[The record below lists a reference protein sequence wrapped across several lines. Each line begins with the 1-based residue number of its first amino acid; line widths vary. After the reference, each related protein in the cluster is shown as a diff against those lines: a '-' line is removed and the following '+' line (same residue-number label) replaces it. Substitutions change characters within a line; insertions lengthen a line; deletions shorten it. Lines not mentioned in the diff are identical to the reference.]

1 MKRLHEY
8 EIADKQLDTRLMKRL
23 LDYVAPYSVAA
34 AVCVFILL
42 LAVAAELVRPY
53 LIKVAVDSGMKPG
66 DANKLNLVTMLY
78 VGSVILG
85 FSLRYVE
92 MYLTRWIGQRVAYD
106 LRVSLFSHLQKLSLS
121 FFDKN
126 SVGRLVSRTTN
137 DVEVINETISAVVAT
152 VVGDIFMIGGV
163 LVAIFVLDWK
173 LALVSVAVIPLLV
186 CATAVFKSKVRES
199 FRQIRRHLARINAYL
214 NEQVTGMSIVQLFC
228 REKQSAERFDE
239 LNGDYRDEYRRTIFY
254 HALFFPVVELLQWLS
269 IGLVLWYGGTRVL
282 GKGIEIGVLIAFI
295 QYGQRLYMPIRDLME
310 KYTVLQA
317 AMASSERIF
326 GLLDTPA
333 AVPEPGTPYTPE
345 HVRGKVEFR
354 NVWFAY
360 NEHEYVL
367 RDVNFTV
374 EPGERLAIV
383 GATGMGKTS
392 IINLLS
398 RFYDVQRGSVL
409 VDGRDVRD
417 YDKRRLRKHIAVVPQ
432 DVFLFSGSVRDNI
445 TLRNA
450 AITQEA
456 ARMAADYAN
465 ASHFISK
472 LPGGFGEEIGERG
485 HRLSVGQRQLLAL
498 ARALAHAPRIL
509 VLDEATS
516 SVDTETE
523 RLLKEATQRLMV
535 GRTSIVIAHRLSTIL
550 NADKIIVIH
559 KGQVHECGTHDEL
572 VAHRGIYYKLYQL
585 QFKDQLS
592 YGE

>member
-23 LDYVAPYSVAA
+23 LDYVAPYSAA
-34 AVCVFILL
+34 AVVCVFILL
-42 LAVAAELVRPY
+42 LAVAVGLVRPY
-53 LIKVAVDSGMKPG
+53 LIKVAVDSGMTRG
-66 DANKLNLVTMLY
+66 DANKLNLVTMLLF
-78 VGSVILG
+78 GSVMVEFL
-85 FSLRYVE
+85 LRCVE
-92 MYLTRWIGQRVAYD
+92 RYLTRWIGQRVAYD

-126 SVGRLVSRTTN
+126 PVGRLVSRTTN
-137 DVEVINETISAVVAT
+137 DVEVINETISAGVAT
-152 VVGDIFMIGGV
+152 VVGDVFMIGGI

-186 CATAVFKSKVRES
+186 CATAVFRSKVRES
-199 FRQIRRHLARINAYL
+199 FRQIRRYLARIYAYL
-214 NEQVTGMSIVQLFC
+214 NEQLTGISVVQLFC

-239 LNGDYRDEYRRTIFY
+239 LNGEYRNEYRRTIFY

-269 IGLVLWYGGTRVL
+269 IGLVLWYGGTKVI

-326 GLLDTPA
+326 GLLDTPVE
-333 AVPEPGTPYTPE
+333 VPEPPTPCAPE
-345 HVRGKVEFR
+345 HVHGKVEFK

-367 RDVNFTV
+367 RDVSFTV

-409 VDGRDVRD
+409 VDGMDVRD
-417 YDKRRLRKHIAVVPQ
+417 YDKRRLRRHIAVVPQ

-450 AITQEA
+450 AIAPEA
-456 ARMAADYAN
+456 ARTAAQHAN
-465 ASHFISK
+465 ASHFIAK
-472 LPGGFGEEIGERG
+472 LPGGFDEEIGERG
-485 HRLSVGQRQLLAL
+485 HRLSVGQKQLLAL
-498 ARALAHAPRIL
+498 SRALAHAPRIL

-523 RLLKEATQRLMV
+523 RLLQDATQRLMV

-550 NADKIIVIH
+550 NSDKIIVIH
-559 KGQVHECGTHDEL
+559 KGKVRECGTHDEL
-572 VAHRGIYYKLYQL
+572 VAQRGIYFKLYQL
-585 QFKDQLS
+585 QFKDQVTQTD
-592 YGE
+592 